1 VIRGWNGA
9 ARSIA
14 ARPAAAAACERFQ
27 TVLHDHLLQQT
38 TMAGLAETYL
48 ADGGRWPVD
57 LSKPI
62 GPSGGIRLEVIVAA
76 AYWQRY
82 RELIEQATA
91 SETTSAT
98 EHPIASAKVEEAS
111 DAPTLEP
118 VDITYTTKLWQRGPL
133 RLRSIPLER
142 RSRYEALISEAY
154 LRIVDCEDIG
164 ALASRYYADGEWVL
178 EIAQERLPK
187 LGEPPSSIGW
197 IQDAAY
203 WRRCQELQ
211 QARIVR
217 EECERCHPGF
227 ALWLAQQMARQHMSV
242 PELARRLSVESPVVR
257 SWICGTALPGAE
269 QGPRLAAVFGI
280 SESQWP
286 RVAEA
291 ASA

>member
-1 VIRGWNGA
+1 MRGWNGA

-14 ARPAAAAACERFQ
+14 ARPAAVAACERFQ
-27 TVLHDHLLQQT
+27 AVLHDHLLRQT

-57 LSKPI
+57 LPKPV

-91 SETTSAT
+91 GEVAGAVQTTCSNQMT
-98 EHPIASAKVEEAS
+98 DDVPGVS
-111 DAPTLEP
+111 DSPTLEA
-118 VDITYTTKLWQRGPL
+118 VDVSYTIKLWQRGPI

-142 RSRYEALISEAY
+142 RSLYEALISEAY
-154 LRIVDCEDIG
+154 LRILDCEDVC

-187 LGEPPSSIGW
+187 LGEPPSTIGW
-197 IQDAAY
+197 VQDAAY

-211 QARIVR
+211 QAQS
-217 EECERCHPGF
+217 
-227 ALWLAQQMARQHMSV
+227 LAVYSIH
-242 PELARRLSVESPVVR
+242 
-257 SWICGTALPGAE
+257 GT
-269 QGPRLAAVFGI
+269 Q
-280 SESQWP
+280 
-286 RVAEA
+286 
-291 ASA
+291 